1 MFVQKLSMKMKRSAF
16 NMIRKSNGKAC
27 SESTGIF
34 MTEEVRMTKTQIKI
48 MLVTFDVMG
57 IVHYNF
63 IPHG

>member
-1 MFVQKLSMKMKRSAF
+1 
-16 NMIRKSNGKAC
+16 MIQKSNGKTC

-34 MTEEVRMTKTQIKI
+34 TTEEVRMTKTEIKI
-48 MLVTFDVMG
+48 MLVTFFDVMG

>member
-1 MFVQKLSMKMKRSAF
+1 MKTKHNAF
-16 NMIRKSNGKAC
+16 NMFRKSNGKAC

-34 MTEEVRMTKTQIKI
+34 TTEEVRMTKTQIKI
-48 MLVTFDVMG
+48 MLVTFFDVMG